1 MIFPTLLISALT
13 LSSALA
19 IPTIQ
24 LDRRAGTAGSDAGLS
39 DITILN
45 YALTLEHLENAFYSG
60 ALARF
65 SAADFAKAGFADWV
79 RARFVEIA
87 AHEKTHVD
95 FLTTALGSNATKA
108 CTYNF
113 TYTDPKSFAALS
125 EVLEGVGVSAYSGAA
140 QFLDN
145 PAFVTAAASI
155 LSTEARHV
163 AWVASAINK
172 VQPWSGAFDVPLGLN
187 QVFTLAAG
195 FIVSCPS
202 TNPALP
208 VMAFPALS
216 LTGNVVPGQTVTVKS
231 AGKQAPTHIAFFTG
245 LNKEFVAVQG
255 GKVKI
260 PSDLSGQVYAVA
272 TTNGTDVSDATTV
285 AGPAILQFQ
294 HDSKGNLITQ

>member
-1 MIFPTLLISALT
+1 MLFPTLLITALT
-13 LSSALA
+13 LASSIAH
-19 IPTIQ
+19 P
-24 LDRRAGTAGSDAGLS
+24 LDRRAGTAGADAGLT
-39 DITILN
+39 DTTILN
-45 YALTLEHLENAFYSG
+45 YALTLEHLEDAFYSG

-79 RARFVEIA
+79 RARFTEIA
-87 AHEKTHVD
+87 AHEKTHVA
-95 FLTTALGSNATKA
+95 FLTTALGANATKA

-140 QFLDN
+140 QFLAN
-145 PAFVTAAASI
+145 PDFVTAAASI
-155 LSTEARHV
+155 LSTEARHA
-163 AWVASAINK
+163 AWVASSANK
-172 VQPWSGAFDVPLGLN
+172 VQPWSGSFDAPLGLN
-187 QVFTLAAG
+187 QIFTLAAG

-208 VMAFPALS
+208 VHAFPALT
-216 LTGNVVPGQTVTVKS
+216 LGGTLAPGSTVTVKT
-231 AGKQAPTHIAFFTG
+231 AGNGTATHVAFFTG
-245 LNKEFVAVQG
+245 LSKEFVAVQG
-255 GKVKI
+255 GKVTI

-285 AGPAILQFQ
+285 AGPAILRFE